1 MISPYHT
8 KEGCFEA
15 KSIPAENAED
25 DRDEDENQRDPQAVD
40 SATGIIVQNFEP

>member
-15 KSIPAENAED
+15 KSIPAENVED
-25 DRDEDENQRDPQAVD
+25 ERDEDEN
-40 SATGIIVQNFEP
+40 